1 MPRSILNTIGTIK
14 KLGHPFSVMSIRAKF
29 LLTILCITICLIAI
43 FYTVISRIVH
53 DNFDQLEKKMVIES
67 LKRVQVTLSSQA
79 QALSA
84 LAQYWASNDAT
95 SAFVNNHDKKYIA
108 RNIIQDPLNNRANID
123 LLLILN
129 TEESLL
135 LGVVFDKRNHKAK
148 DIDPQFLHS
157 IINHDNFLKYMHDNT
172 GKSGIIQFGD
182 RYLNITISPIL
193 DSKGKGPVHGTL
205 VMGRILDTEGIAQ
218 LQKLTLT
225 SVNLYPVNDIS
236 SEAVAPLSALLSS
249 ESPYHITAYSD
260 KIVKG
265 YTFLDDLSGNAV
277 LLLGIAIE
285 RGGHQQGD
293 KTIFFLLYAI
303 IFISL
308 VFGLVFFFF
317 IDIIISRR
325 LSAMITA
332 INTIEKSSDHGL
344 RIEQP
349 LLEDDLGKLTISINH
364 MLDANEALEEYKLKN
379 EKLEALATFAAGA
392 THELATPLA
401 TIAIASSEI
410 LHDIEEN
417 AIIEEDLHD
426 DMLLIRNQVN
436 KCKDLLYQLAAGA
449 GEHMG
454 EELVSFSI
462 QDLIDESL
470 TIFTL
475 STIQQIKVSIQIAD
489 HILTMPFLSLRRVLR
504 GILKNSLDASKPGK
518 PIFLS
523 CKENHTHLIF
533 EVMDQGEGMDE
544 HTLRHA
550 VDPFFTTKPP
560 GKGTGLGL
568 YLAQSLTGR
577 FNGKLQITSSPSTGT
592 TVTLSFAKE
601 NIYVGLR

>member
-1 MPRSILNTIGTIK
+1 M
-14 KLGHPFSVMSIRAKF
+14 VM
-29 LLTILCITICLIAI
+29 
-43 FYTVISRIVH
+43 
-53 DNFDQLEKKMVIES
+53 ES
-67 LKRVQVTLSSQA
+67 LKRVQVTLTSQA

-84 LAQYWASNDAT
+84 LAHDWASNDAT
-95 SAFVNNHDKKYIA
+95 YAFVNNHDNKYIA
-108 RNIIQDPLNNRANID
+108 RNIIKDPLNNRANID

-135 LGVVFDKRNHKAK
+135 LGVIFDKKNNQVK

-157 IINHDNFLKYMHDNT
+157 IVNHDNFLKYMYDNT

-182 RYLNITISPIL
+182 RYLNIAIKPIL
-193 DSKGKGPVHGTL
+193 TSNGKGPVHGTL
-205 VMGRILDTEGIAQ
+205 VMGRILDTERIAQ

-225 SVNLYPVNDIS
+225 SVNLYPVYNINP
-236 SEAVAPLSALLSS
+236 EAVAPLSALLSS
-249 ESPYHITAYSD
+249 ESPYYITAYSD

-265 YTFLDDLSGNAV
+265 YTFLNDLSGNAV

-285 RGGHQQGD
+285 RRGHQQSE

-325 LSAMITA
+325 LSAIITA

-344 RIEQP
+344 RIEKS
-349 LLEDDLGKLTISINH
+349 LLEDDLGKLTVSINH
-364 MLDANEALEEYKLKN
+364 MLDANETLEEYKSKN

-401 TIAIASSEI
+401 TIAIASGEI
-410 LHDIEEN
+410 LHDLEEN
-417 AIIEEDLHD
+417 TIVEEDLHE

-436 KCKDLLYQLAAGA
+436 RCKDLLYQLAAGA

-454 EELVSFSI
+454 EELISFSI
-462 QDLIDESL
+462 QDLIDECL
-470 TIFTL
+470 AIFPP

-489 HILTMPFLSLRRVLR
+489 LILTMPVLSLRRVLR
-504 GILKNSLDASKPGK
+504 GILKNSLDASTPGK
-518 PIFLS
+518 PISLS
-523 CKENHTHLIF
+523 CKENDTHLIF
-533 EVMDQGEGMDE
+533 EVMDQGGGMDE

-568 YLAQSLTGR
+568 YLAQSLTDR
-577 FNGKLQITSSPSTGT
+577 YNGKLQITSSPSTGT

-601 NIYVGLR
+601 KIYVGLR